1 MYEKPIPEDASRQGN
16 GRSRAGQT
24 RRFLPIGLEIEGGAP
39 LHQGLGFP
47 MDVCVAKKT
56 LMRVVEGGDV
66 VLGGCGNGL
75 VARRGRACLEA
86 FLSYG

>member
-24 RRFLPIGLEIEGGAP
+24 RRFLPIGLEIGGGRP
-39 LHQGLGFP
+39 LNQGQGFP
-47 MDVCVAKKT
+47 MVVCVAKET

-66 VLGGCGNGL
+66 L
-75 VARRGRACLEA
+75 VVVVMV
-86 FLSYG
+86 S